1 MQTGYKVLDVMTNKP
16 IIASKEMSLVE
27 AAKLMDEE
35 NVNSLLIEE
44 NEKAKGIITDEDLVR
59 KVIAKG
65 LDPKKARLKD
75 VMSQDL
81 VTIKSNRDI
90 YDALILM
97 RQNNIRQ
104 LPVVDND
111 KLVGFLTSKDI
122 LKLQPELFDIF
133 AEKYEIREQNR
144 KLQDEDPLFYGL
156 KKKKR

>member
-97 RQNNIRQ
+97 RQ
-104 LPVVDND
+104 
-111 KLVGFLTSKDI
+111 
-122 LKLQPELFDIF
+122 
-133 AEKYEIREQNR
+133 
-144 KLQDEDPLFYGL
+144 
-156 KKKKR
+156 KKF

>member
-1 MQTGYKVLDVMTNKP
+1 MTNKP

>member
-16 IIASKEMSLVE
+16 VMALKEMSLVE

-35 NVNSLLIEE
+35 NVNSLVIQE

-65 LDPKKARLKD
+65 LDPKKAKLKD
-75 VMSQDL
+75 VMSSDL
-81 VTIKSNRDI
+81 IAIKSNKDI

-144 KLQDEDPLFYGL
+144 KIQDEDPLFYGL